1 MKVHQIMIQSVS
13 TALNND
19 FFIFENV
26 LVLRYH
32 ASNSLV
38 SEGDQAK

>member
-13 TALNND
+13 IVLNND
-19 FFIFENV
+19 FFVFEKV

-32 ASNSLV
+32 SFNNLV
-38 SEGDQAK
+38 SEGDQSK